1 MLDTGLMTTDA
12 EAAALLVAPEPADM
26 SNACMDHIEEHPHW
40 LAISRLPVVLT
51 SRIPLGGFKVH
62 DLLQLEQG
70 QLIRSNWSTSEDI
83 PVKIGRLHLAW
94 SEFEVVEES
103 MALRLTRLA

>member
-1 MLDTGLMTTDA
+1 MAETELMASIA
-12 EAAALLVAPEPADM
+12 EANPLVTREIVDPVGGEWM
-26 SNACMDHIEEHPHW
+26 QHIEEHPQW

-51 SRIPLGGFKVH
+51 ARIPLSGFKVQ
-62 DLLQLEQG
+62 DLLRLKHG
-70 QLIRSNWSTSEDI
+70 QLIHSNWSTSEDI
-83 PVKIGRLHLAW
+83 PVKIGRVHLAW